1 MSGQHVASTPPLT
14 LGMLRAWKPHVQP
27 AIVLPVLV
35 GATTAGQ
42 SRPAPMD
49 WLVAACVGFFYM
61 GGVSALNDVFD
72 LERDKVNHPNRPLT
86 RGDLSLR
93 HYVMGLVIAPVVI
106 SLLLLLITLAPA
118 RGLLVVG
125 ILCLIEVM
133 HLVYCLHPNL
143 GMAGFGRQ
151 LLLTVGP
158 MLLVLVGGLGHGLV
172 TSRLILCAVSIGLFF
187 GSGIILKDLS
197 DIPGDQKSGLV
208 TLPIHWGRNLAVKVS
223 CFGQLVATSLGYT
236 YLILVRASVSVFGW
250 MTLSLVM
257 SLTGTMT
264 LLHRKQRYWG
274 PGMLMAYTSQFIF
287 ELALILSNK
296 Q

>member
-14 LGMLRAWKPHVQP
+14 LGVLRAWKPHVQP

-158 MLLVLVGGLGHGLV
+158 MLLVLVGGLGHG
-172 TSRLILCAVSIGLFF
+172 GLFI
-187 GSGIILKDLS
+187 GC
-197 DIPGDQKSGLV
+197 
-208 TLPIHWGRNLAVKVS
+208 R
-223 CFGQLVATSLGYT
+223 
-236 YLILVRASVSVFGW
+236 
-250 MTLSLVM
+250 
-257 SLTGTMT
+257 
-264 LLHRKQRYWG
+264 
-274 PGMLMAYTSQFIF
+274 
-287 ELALILSNK
+287 
-296 Q
+296 